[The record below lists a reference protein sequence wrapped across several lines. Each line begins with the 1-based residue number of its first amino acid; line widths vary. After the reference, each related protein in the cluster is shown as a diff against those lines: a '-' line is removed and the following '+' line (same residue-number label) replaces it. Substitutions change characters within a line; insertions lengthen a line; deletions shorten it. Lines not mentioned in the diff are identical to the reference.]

1 MPYWLVNIS
10 CARKTFHGKLLSLKN
25 GHIVRIKICG
35 ITQLADAQLCEKEGA
50 NALGFIFYS
59 RSKRYIHPAQAK
71 EIISKLGPFIDKV
84 GVFVNESVEIINT
97 IIEECGLTMVQL
109 HGEENAEQIKNI
121 CVPVIKGFR
130 VDNNFNYNILQEYR
144 ECFILLDAYSDT
156 EYGGSGKSF
165 SWQDIP
171 VSMRSKIILAGGI
184 SVDNLEQIFT
194 EIKPAAIDLSSSI
207 EVSPGI
213 KDPKKIIEFCKKYR
227 RLKDEPLRTLS

>member
-1 MPYWLVNIS
+1 
-10 CARKTFHGKLLSLKN
+10 
-25 GHIVRIKICG
+25 VRIKICG

-59 RSKRYIHPAQAK
+59 RSKRYIALAQAK
-71 EIISKLGPFIDKV
+71 EIISNLGPFIDKV
-84 GVFVNESVEIINT
+84 GVFVNESVENINK
-97 IIEECGLTMVQL
+97 IVKECGLTMVQL
-109 HGEENAEQIKNI
+109 HGEESTNQIENI
-121 CVPVIKGFR
+121 DVPVIKGFR
-130 VDNNFNYNILQEYR
+130 VDENFNYDQLNEYR

-213 KDPKKIIEFCKKYR
+213 KDPEKVREFCKKFR
-227 RLKDEPLRTLS
+227 KLKA